1 MDGPFLKNANQ
12 KYTLKLFV
20 AFYLNGPCSLLPLT
34 GISRFPAKV
43 VFNNYHLIKD
53 FFKWANSRPL
63 FDFLSFYFYN
73 YSLNLNTKN
82 WRKRR
87 WCAWDLNSGH
97 SVTSLGDFWRPM
109 AKIFLLKLAQ
119 MYYDPLGYF
128 EKHQCSCE
136 NCCGYFLCNLRNNLG
151 YSLLQRLVTLEQ
163 PDLLE
168 SLESLSICLNV
179 N

>member
-20 AFYLNGPCSLLPLT
+20 AFYLNDPCSLLPLT

-109 AKIFLLKLAQ
+109 ATKFSFKTSPNVLWPFGLFWKTSMFMWKLLW
-119 MYYDPLGYF
+119 
-128 EKHQCSCE
+128 
-136 NCCGYFLCNLRNNLG
+136 
-151 YSLLQRLVTLEQ
+151 LLFVQ
-163 PDLLE
+163 PKE
-168 SLESLSICLNV
+168 
-179 N
+179 

>member
-63 FDFLSFYFYN
+63 FDFSSFYFYN

-87 WCAWDLNSGH
+87 WCAWYLNSGR

-109 AKIFLLKLAQ
+109 ATKFSFKTSPNVLWPLQ
-119 MYYDPLGYF
+119 MCKFPTV
-128 EKHQCSCE
+128 QNSSSCLQGIPRIQACINTAE
-136 NCCGYFLCNLRNNLG
+136 
-151 YSLLQRLVTLEQ
+151 YSR
-163 PDLLE
+163 
-168 SLESLSICLNV
+168 
-179 N
+179 